1 MNVLLFYLLKITPE
15 TADASS
21 FSGTNG
27 SLETEAKI
35 GDIIIII
42 LELYDIEKPAIVS
55 DILIKL
61 CAENREIPLQ
71 MHVL

>member
-15 TADASS
+15 TADVSS
-21 FSGTNG
+21 FNGTNG

-42 LELYDIEKPAIVS
+42 LELYDNEKPAIVS

-61 CAENREIPLQ
+61 CAEKREIPLQ
-71 MHVL
+71 IHVL

>member
-1 MNVLLFYLLKITPE
+1 MKVLLFYLLKISPTTPSV
-15 TADASS
+15 SS
-21 FSGTNG
+21 FQGTNG
-27 SLETEAKI
+27 SLETKAKI
-35 GDIIIII
+35 GDLIIII
-42 LELYDIEKPAIVS
+42 LELYDNEKPAIVS